1 MRDRDGNKVAEF
13 YNVHDARLVFDAVN
27 TNQDLYA
34 MTKILTD
41 EEWEK
46 LSPESR
52 HAINV
57 FANTH
62 QTLVDAVEYTL
73 DLLRT
78 GLAPDGMFAKEE
90 DWLRHKCN
98 KAAGELAAA
107 LAAENGEQKG

>member
-1 MRDRDGNKVAEF
+1 
-13 YNVHDARLVFDAVN
+13 
-27 TNQDLYA
+27 
-34 MTKILTD
+34 MTTILID
-41 EEWEK
+41 EEWGK

-57 FANTH
+57 FVNNH
-62 QTLVDAVEYTL
+62 QQLVDALENTL

-107 LAAENGEQKG
+107 LAVAKGDKG